1 MRYLKATLLIGLV
14 TTLICAALHETGV
27 LARMDVL
34 LWEFLGELS
43 SAPMPRPIVQY
54 SVIAVLGFGI
64 AWTTIDINK
73 ATLKTIVA
81 AGALFNL
88 VSATWV
94 LNFYYQFFSPFAGI
108 LAVTLSFGMG
118 FCYSRS
124 QGGRRKKTLRLM
136 FGDRLSRKSFYA
148 LLNSNQ
154 QLNFEGDECEASVLV
169 CEIFNHDELM
179 SSLTVADYVAMTNLF
194 LRTAS
199 DFLVEKGAYLD
210 ECDGESLRVIFGA
223 PLGDPQHAAT
233 ASEAALELLR
243 RLDNLNRECE
253 VRWNKILEQR
263 IGINSGEIVTAAYG
277 SERLATYSVAGEP
290 VEFARRLCAANTIY
304 GSRILIGSRTYNLA
318 ANNIEVRPME
328 IVRGR
333 DNRLCEEIYELLEL
347 KSSLSREE
355 IERRDRFWKG
365 IIYFRENRWDEAL
378 GEFEAVIDSDPDDLP
393 AQFYVRRIEHM
404 RSGATPALQW
414 SGDRF

>member
-14 TTLICAALHETGV
+14 TTLICAALRETGV
-27 LARMDVL
+27 FAQVDLVL
-34 LWEFLGELS
+34 WGFLGELS
-43 SAPMPRPIVQY
+43 SPPSPRPIVQY
-54 SVIAVLGFGI
+54 CVITVLGFGI
-64 AWTTIDINK
+64 AWTTIDIHK
-73 ATLKTIVA
+73 PTLKTIVA
-81 AGALFNL
+81 AGALLN
-88 VSATWV
+88 VVGAAWV
-94 LNFYYQFFSPFAGI
+94 LNFYQQFFSPFAGI

-118 FCYSRS
+118 LCYSLS
-124 QGGRRKKTLRLM
+124 AAGRRKQMLRMM
-136 FGDRLSRKSFYA
+136 FGDRLSRKTFYA
-148 LLNSNQ
+148 LLNSKQ
-154 QLNFEGDECEASVLV
+154 PLKFEGEECEASVLV
-169 CEIFNHDELM
+169 CEIFNHEELM
-179 SSLTVADYVAMTNLF
+179 ASLTVADYVAMTNLF

-199 DFLVEKGAYLD
+199 DFLVEKGSYLD

-223 PLGDPQHAAT
+223 PLQDSDHAVT
-233 ASEAALELLR
+233 ASKAAVELLR
-243 RLDNLNRECE
+243 RLENLNRECE
-253 VRWNKILEQR
+253 IRWHKMFDHR

-318 ANNIEVRPME
+318 ANMIEVRPME

-333 DNRLCEEIYELLEL
+333 DDGFCEEIYELLDL
-347 KSSLSREE
+347 KSALSPVE

-378 GEFEAVIDSDPDDLP
+378 IEFEAVIDTDPDDLP

-404 RSGATPALQW
+404 RTGAAPALQW
-414 SGDRF
+414 SSTRF